1 MSESFSVLAHISR
14 SMLTKADAFVAF
26 MVIYSYDSVD
36 YVLPAY
42 DEMLSLTTGGY
53 AYKTRPMF
61 IRNKN
66 GQWAGV
72 EVTSGFVQPPLF
84 FNAVPN
90 YAKTAQLLA
99 DIWAEKDQEPRKT
112 VLSLE
117 SFLLWATAQGED
129 SQEIPAPLQR
139 LLRDWLRD
147 FHLIGQRLATLKPVF
162 QAMLKRLH
170 GNRTYD
176 LYTST
181 ADSSNQFHAIRATN
195 EFIVWDLLTR
205 ETRGG
210 MYSGCTGRALI
221 VSDIHLVHFDIP
233 DGKTWREATGF
244 LEGYV
249 QPVKLDGELEI
260 LDTCPDS
267 IKPLN
272 VTGGF
277 SLLRKNAGRCYA
289 SFGHGGVDTAQFY
302 SEDVSAAIDF
312 MRKHEVACVA
322 VDEATPAYA
331 AAVALRLNIIEKTET
346 PIKMYARFLRSQL
359 VDHVLLTDVKEL
371 QHAVDVICI

>member
-14 SMLTKADAFVAF
+14 SMLTKADAFGAF

-42 DEMLSLTTGGY
+42 EESISLTTGEY

-84 FNAVPN
+84 FNAVPD

-117 SFLLWATAQGED
+117 SFLSWATAQDED

-147 FHLIGQRLATLKPVF
+147 
-162 QAMLKRLH
+162 
-170 GNRTYD
+170 
-176 LYTST
+176 
-181 ADSSNQFHAIRATN
+181 
-195 EFIVWDLLTR
+195 
-205 ETRGG
+205 
-210 MYSGCTGRALI
+210 
-221 VSDIHLVHFDIP
+221 
-233 DGKTWREATGF
+233 
-244 LEGYV
+244 
-249 QPVKLDGELEI
+249 
-260 LDTCPDS
+260 
-267 IKPLN
+267 
-272 VTGGF
+272 
-277 SLLRKNAGRCYA
+277 
-289 SFGHGGVDTAQFY
+289 
-302 SEDVSAAIDF
+302 
-312 MRKHEVACVA
+312 
-322 VDEATPAYA
+322 
-331 AAVALRLNIIEKTET
+331 
-346 PIKMYARFLRSQL
+346 
-359 VDHVLLTDVKEL
+359 
-371 QHAVDVICI
+371 